1 MAPDDT
7 RAAAASAALTAATL
21 AQGRSLHL
29 LSLGLLLPALAA
41 LLLAPGGPARV
52 ACLALS
58 LAAGAVQAYHA
69 LRSGLDA
76 ALFAHWARCWSAP
89 AAVDV
94 DADLQAFDQALGS
107 AFGQPARASRPL
119 AERVRGALRLLRHQ
133 SIALAVQFSAIL
145 GAILWHLSHTG
156 SP

>member
-1 MAPDDT
+1 MAPDNT
-7 RAAAASAALTAATL
+7 RAAAASAALTAAAL

-29 LSLGLLLPALAA
+29 HSLA

-58 LAAGAVQAYHA
+58 LMAGAVQAYNA
-69 LRSGLDA
+69 VRSGLDA

-119 AERVRGALRLLRHQ
+119 AERVRGALGLLRRQ
-133 SIALAVQFSAIL
+133 ALALALQGLTLFAAMAA
-145 GAILWHLSHTG
+145 G
-156 SP
+156 

>member
-1 MAPDDT
+1 VAPDNT

-29 LSLGLLLPALAA
+29 LSLALLLPALAA

-76 ALFAHWARCWSAP
+76 ALFAHWATCWNGP
-89 AAVDV
+89 AATDV
-94 DADLQAFDQALGS
+94 DADLHAFDQALGR

-119 AERVRGALRLLRHQ
+119 AERVRGALGLLRRQ
-133 SIALAVQFSAIL
+133 ALALALQGLTLLAAVAA
-145 GAILWHLSHTG
+145 G
-156 SP
+156 

>member
-29 LSLGLLLPALAA
+29 LSLALLLPALAT

-58 LAAGAVQAYHA
+58 LVAGAVQAYHA
-69 LRSGLDA
+69 VRSGLDA
-76 ALFAHWARCWSAP
+76 ALFAHWAACWSEPTLA
-89 AAVDV
+89 DV
-94 DADLQAFDQALGS
+94 DADLQAFDQALDS
-107 AFGQPARASRPL
+107 AFGQPARAPRPL
-119 AERVRGALRLLRHQ
+119 AERVRGALGLLRRQ
-133 SIALAVQFSAIL
+133 ALALALQGLTLLAAVAA
-145 GAILWHLSHTG
+145 G
-156 SP
+156 

>member
-1 MAPDDT
+1 MAPDNT
-7 RAAAASAALTAATL
+7 RAAAASAALTAAAL

-29 LSLGLLLPALAA
+29 LSLALLLPALAT

-58 LAAGAVQAYHA
+58 LMAGAVQAYNA
-69 LRSGLDA
+69 VRSGLDA

-89 AAVDV
+89 AAVDI
-94 DADLQAFDQALGS
+94 DPDLQAFDQALGS

-119 AERVRGALRLLRHQ
+119 AERVRGALGLLRRQ
-133 SIALAVQFSAIL
+133 ALALALQGLTLLAAVAA
-145 GAILWHLSHTG
+145 G
-156 SP
+156 

>member
-1 MAPDDT
+1 VAPDNT
-7 RAAAASAALTAATL
+7 RAAAASAALTAAAL

-29 LSLGLLLPALAA
+29 LSLALLLPALAT

-58 LAAGAVQAYHA
+58 LMAGAVQAYNA
-69 LRSGLDA
+69 VRSGLDA

-107 AFGQPARASRPL
+107 AFGQPARAPRPL
-119 AERVRGALRLLRHQ
+119 AERVRGALGLLRRQ
-133 SIALAVQFSAIL
+133 ALALALQGLTLLAAMAA
-145 GAILWHLSHTG
+145 G
-156 SP
+156 

>member
-7 RAAAASAALTAATL
+7 RAAAASATLTAATL

-29 LSLGLLLPALAA
+29 LSLALLLPALAT
-41 LLLAPGGPARV
+41 LLLAPGGPARI

-58 LAAGAVQAYHA
+58 LVAGAVQAYHA

-76 ALFAHWARCWSAP
+76 ALFAHWARCWSTP

-107 AFGQPARASRPL
+107 AFGQLALAPRPL
-119 AERVRGALRLLRHQ
+119 AERVHGALGLLRRQ
-133 SIALAVQFSAIL
+133 ALALALQGLTLLAAVAA
-145 GAILWHLSHTG
+145 G
-156 SP
+156 